1 MTHLM
6 DHHPTDAEPGPPDT
20 PVSPDAPDTLGSA
33 SGQARPDVAPYT
45 SEAALEARL
54 AAPRAPLV
62 EQLAAL
68 DDLHAAAGGG
78 LLVLGAGG
86 KMGPSLCRLAR
97 RALDAAGRP
106 DTPVYAVSRW
116 SDAAAARR
124 LAADGVRPLPFDLMD
139 PAADLG
145 TLPDAA
151 AVVFMVGA
159 KFGSAADPS
168 AAWAVNAALPDRVAR
183 RWPEARVAAFSTGNV
198 YPLVP
203 AAAGGCAESDPVGP
217 VGEYAMS
224 CLGRE
229 RIFAHAA
236 RTRGTR
242 VSVLRLNYAVDL
254 RYGVLADIAAAVRA
268 GEPVDVT
275 TGQVNVVWQG
285 YANEV
290 ALRGLAHATAGEPCT
305 LNLTGPETAS
315 VARLAGWFG
324 AEFGTEPVLAGEPS
338 GTALLSDAARCHEL
352 FGYPDVP
359 LRTLV
364 RWQAE
369 WLRRGL
375 PLSGKPTKFQVRDGR
390 F

>member
-1 MTHLM
+1 MF
-6 DHHPTDAEPGPPDT
+6 TD
-20 PVSPDAPDTLGSA
+20 
-33 SGQARPDVAPYT
+33 
-45 SEAALEARL
+45 EAALEERLATPSPALVADLARL
-54 AAPRAPLV
+54 
-62 EQLAAL
+62 EG
-68 DDLHAAAGGG
+68 D

-97 RALDAAGRP
+97 RALDAAGRE
-106 DTPVYAVSRW
+106 DVTVYAVSRW
-116 SDAAAARR
+116 SDQAAAAE
-124 LAADGVRPLPFDLMD
+124 LEAAGVRTVAFDLMD
-139 PAADLG
+139 PAADLAG
-145 TLPDAA
+145 LPDAGNI
-151 AVVFMVGA
+151 VFMVGA
-159 KFGSAADPS
+159 KFGSAGAPS
-168 AAWAVNAALPDRVAR
+168 HAWAVNAAMPDRVAG
-183 RWPEARVAAFSTGNV
+183 RWPQARIAAFSTGNV

-203 AAAGGCAESDPVGP
+203 VSSGGCTESDPVGP

-236 RTRGTR
+236 LTRGTK
-242 VSVLRLNYAVDL
+242 VANIRLNYAVDL
-254 RYGVLADIAAAVRA
+254 RYGVLADIAYRVRA

-275 TGQVNVVWQG
+275 TGHANVVWQG

-290 ALRGLAHATAGEPCT
+290 ALRSLPHATDGEAFT

-315 VARLAGWFG
+315 VRRLAHWFG
-324 AEFGTEPVLAGEPS
+324 EEFGNEPVLAGTEAP
-338 GTALLSDAARCHEL
+338 TALLSDASRCHAL
-352 FGYPDVP
+352 FGYPDVA

-364 RWQAE
+364 EWQTD